1 LAGTFSKPQSER
13 FARRLA
19 NSSLMKDEIRGEYQR
34 EGEPDPWTN
43 QTNDRAN
50 SGGEPHRSDCRR
62 HTIGEGDSSER
73 QQGHA
78 EQRLS
83 GGTHLRLAHSRLI
96 R

>member
-1 LAGTFSKPQSER
+1 MFSEPESER

-19 NSSLMKDEIRGEYQR
+19 DSGLMEDEISGEYQ
-34 EGEPDPWTN
+34 EESEPDPWTN

-50 SGGEPHRSDCRR
+50 SGGGLYRSDCRR
-62 HTIGEGDSSER
+62 HSIGERDSSDR
-73 QQGHA
+73 QQRRA

-83 GGTHLRLAHSRLI
+83 GGTHLRLTHARVI